1 VTARPVAAGP
11 AVAAVAGSST
21 MARAT
26 GTAALRRA
34 RQGFFAILRGDFTMM
49 IT

>member
-1 VTARPVAAGP
+1 
-11 AVAAVAGSST
+11 

-26 GTAALRRA
+26 GTAALRTA
-34 RQGFFAILRGDFTMM
+34 RNRLFARLRGEFIMM